1 MESSSSSFG
10 AGVSRESSVSR
21 RLRALPEL
29 FTGLCPSGIRK
40 LWDSVNLGENWCG
53 VAVVGTVGLRF
64 PVG

>member
-1 MESSSSSFG
+1 MESSSSSSFG

-40 LWDSVNLGENWCG
+40 LWDSVNLGEN
-53 VAVVGTVGLRF
+53 
-64 PVG
+64 